1 MYRYMYKKPKN
12 YFIFFGG
19 GDFCTN
25 HITSLL
31 FFFLKLKMGCYNE
44 LFKKFLQIMFISL
57 NTCKIRKTTT
67 MFYIELNLLALNDN

>member
-12 YFIFFGG
+12 YFIFFWGG
-19 GDFCTN
+19 GIFVLIILHHCC
-25 HITSLL
+25 
-31 FFFLKLKMGCYNE
+31 FFFKLKMGCYNE